1 MTKGRTRQARLAAA
15 AIALTAWT
23 GLAVQ
28 FGASLGQT
36 GSAGAA
42 LWEMLRF
49 FTIIGNLLAAIAFTA
64 IAAGSRR
71 AGTPFV
77 LGGVTLTILLIGVV
91 HFLLL
96 RGLLHLSGGAKLADV
111 LLHQVTPL
119 LVLLYWLGFAPKA
132 GLRRRDAMIWALLP
146 LAYFA
151 YALARAAADGK
162 YPYPF
167 MNAAQLGWPR
177 VVANAALIALGFM
190 LAALALVA
198 IARRL
203 ARRSS

>member
-1 MTKGRTRQARLAAA
+1 MAAA
-15 AIALTAWT
+15 AVALVAWA

-28 FGASLGQT
+28 FGASLGQS
-36 GSAGAA
+36 GSAAAA

-111 LLHQVTPL
+111 LLHQVMPL
-119 LVLLYWLGFAPKA
+119 LVPCYWLAFAPKA
-132 GLRRRDAMIWALLP
+132 GLRARDAMLWAVLP
-146 LAYFA
+146 LAYFV
-151 YALARAAADGK
+151 YAVARGAAGGR

-167 MNAAQLGWPR
+167 INLAELGCAR
-177 VVANAALIALGFM
+177 VAANAALIAFGFM
-190 LAALALVA
+190 LAAFALVRLA
-198 IARRL
+198 GRL
-203 ARRSS
+203 ARRAS